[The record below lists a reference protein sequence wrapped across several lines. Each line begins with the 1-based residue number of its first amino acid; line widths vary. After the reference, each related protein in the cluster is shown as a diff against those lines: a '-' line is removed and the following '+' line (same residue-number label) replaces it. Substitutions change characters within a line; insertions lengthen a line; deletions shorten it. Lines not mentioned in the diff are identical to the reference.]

1 MNASAL
7 EIFSSIQGEGP
18 YLGYRQLFF
27 RLAGCNLRCDYCDTK
42 ESWVKPDKVK
52 VESAAGTREFDSYRN
67 PLSSGDAYALIDR
80 FTVETHHSIAFTG
93 GEPLKHPDFLQRLI
107 PELRDDGWTVFLETN
122 GTLTE
127 ELSQTIELWDI
138 VSMDIKLPVRPS
150 SRQFARILSAR
161 QRSDALECYAKIV
174 ISPETERDW
183 VIDSVSLASDNDLP
197 VILQPLTDDSIG
209 GSNQSLEHLWN
220 AMSIAEEISNNVR
233 IIPQM
238 HKLMRI
244 K

>member
-27 RLAGCNLRCDYCDTK
+27 RLAGCNLRCEYCDTK
-42 ESWVKPDKVK
+42 ESWIEPEKVM
-52 VESAAGTREFDSYRN
+52 VESAAGSREFDSYRN

-80 FTVETHHSIAFTG
+80 FVADTHHSIAFTG

-107 PELRDDGWTVFLETN
+107 PELRGDGWRIFLETN

-127 ELSQTIELWDI
+127 ELDQTIELWDI
-138 VSMDIKLPVRPS
+138 VSMDIKLPVNATSP
-150 SRQFARILSAR
+150 QFARTLSAR
-161 QRSDALECYAKIV
+161 QQSHDIECYAKIV
-174 ISPETERDW
+174 IAPETEKGWISDA
-183 VIDSVSLASDNDLP
+183 VSLASDNGLP
-197 VILQPLTDDSIG
+197 VILQPQTSDSDTG
-209 GSNQSLEHLWN
+209 VGRSQEYLWD
-220 AMSIAEEISNNVR
+220 AMSIAEEVSSDVR
-233 IIPQM
+233 IIPQV
-238 HKLMRI
+238 HQLMGI